1 MTTPSLTTSAP
12 AARSGDDHRHLH
24 VAAYRA
30 VFSVESAHGTLLEF
44 VLDAADKRRGRPS
57 RIELSVHGRTFTTY
71 SEALMDMLRE
81 EFVSEPSVRILR
93 MDEYGQLS
101 VEVEAEA
108 PVELQQALA
117 RCDRVCARWLAKYRV
132 NHMLPSS

>member
-1 MTTPSLTTSAP
+1 MTSLSLAASAP
-12 AARSGDDHRHLH
+12 VAQSDDDHRHLR

-30 VFSVESAHGTLLEF
+30 MFSVESVHGTLLEF
-44 VLDAADKRRGRPS
+44 VLDAADKRRGRPT

-71 SEALMDMLRE
+71 SEALMALLGE

-101 VEVEAEA
+101 VEVEAET